1 MSDLYVIS
9 ILGNLGVMLGLTGC
23 FCLLVG
29 GWIYGTVLHDAS
41 VYDTQ
46 EEKEAQ
52 RRCKKK
58 ANKLFIIGFI
68 SLLVICFIPSTKEM
82 YAIYGIGGVIDY
94 VKGNEKAKKL
104 PDKVIDALDKYLDEQ
119 KGCEKRDNS
128 TGENKDKVKYHY
140 FDDDK
145 DMDKLQ
151 KKTTEYIF

>member
-1 MSDLYVIS
+1 MSDLYIIS
-9 ILGNLGVMLGLTGC
+9 ILGNLGLLLGLTGV

-29 GWIYGTVLHDAS
+29 AWIYCTVWYDAS

-52 RRCKKK
+52 RRSKIK
-58 ANKLFIIGFI
+58 ANKLLIIGFI
-68 SLLVICFIPSTKEM
+68 SVLLCCFIPSTKEM

-119 KGCEKRDNS
+119 KGE
-128 TGENKDKVKYHY
+128 E
-140 FDDDK
+140 
-145 DMDKLQ
+145 
-151 KKTTEYIF
+151 E

>member
-1 MSDLYVIS
+1 MSDLYIIS
-9 ILGNLGVMLGLTGC
+9 ILGNLGMLLGATGV

-29 GWIYGTVLHDAS
+29 AWIYCTVWYDTS

-52 RRCKKK
+52 RRSKIK
-58 ANKLFIIGFI
+58 ANKLLIIGFI
-68 SLLVICFIPSTKEM
+68 SVLLCCFIPSTKEM

-119 KGCEKRDNS
+119 KGE
-128 TGENKDKVKYHY
+128 E
-140 FDDDK
+140 
-145 DMDKLQ
+145 
-151 KKTTEYIF
+151 E

>member
-1 MSDLYVIS
+1 MSDLYIIS
-9 ILGNLGVMLGLTGC
+9 ILGNPGVLLGVTGV

-29 GWIYGTVLHDAS
+29 AWIYCTVWYDIS

-52 RRCKKK
+52 RRSKIK
-58 ANKLFIIGFI
+58 ANKLLIIGFI
-68 SLLVICFIPSTKEM
+68 SVLLCCFIPSTKEM

-119 KGCEKRDNS
+119 KGGKE
-128 TGENKDKVKYHY
+128 
-140 FDDDK
+140 
-145 DMDKLQ
+145 
-151 KKTTEYIF
+151 